1 MLESFL
7 QKCNNFKKII
17 LKNSIKLAFDELTDY
32 CDCKI
37 IKIGCELE
45 FYLLNLDSSLAD
57 EKIRDFFIAEIGIN
71 QDILLYC
78 EVKKEQ
84 GRSQIEIAT
93 IAFEDIENLCSKLDF
108 IKDSIELLASKLQL
122 KVCYKGLV
130 SQDDCGNSLQ
140 FNISFY
146 DSRQKNILRKS
157 DKLVNYFASS
167 LLDFTDNMLYVHAPN
182 EDDFLR
188 FNDDINRKLYELG
201 KYCAP
206 INLSFGGDNRSCAIR
221 IPACE
226 NKENLRIEYRI
237 PSASTNHWLS
247 LSAILIVLSQV
258 KNQKNLYQKIY
269 GNAFDEIYCL
279 KKFEKNY
286 YKSKDN
292 FFKSDNLVYNYF
304 KQFLTTE
311 DNR

>member
-7 QKCNNFKKII
+7 QECDNFKKII
-17 LKNSIKLAFDELTDY
+17 LKNSIELACNELRDY

-45 FYLLNLDSSLAD
+45 FYLLDLDNYLAD
-57 EKIRDFFIAEIGIN
+57 SKIRDFFIAEIAVN
-71 QDILLYC
+71 QDILSYC
-78 EVKKEQ
+78 EIKKEQ
-84 GRSQIEIAT
+84 GRSQVEIAT

-108 IKDSIELLASKLQL
+108 IKDSIESLASKLQL

-146 DSRQKNILRKS
+146 DSQQKNILRKN
-157 DKLVNYFASS
+157 DELVNYFASA
-167 LLDFTDNMLYVHAPN
+167 LLDFSDQMLYILAPN
-182 EDDFLR
+182 EDDYFR
-188 FNDDINRKLYELG
+188 FDDVINKKLFDSG

-221 IPACE
+221 IPNCE

-237 PSASTNHWLS
+237 PSASANHWLS
-247 LSAILIVLSQV
+247 LSAILLVLSQV

-269 GNAFDEIYCL
+269 GNAFDEIYHL

-304 KQFLTTE
+304 KQFLTF
-311 DNR
+311 